1 MLHPFQFSVNEAW
14 IAFQLNEMPIR
25 TKQDG
30 DFNCIALMDAASC
43 FILAN
48 VFAAVGEAEPSKM
61 AARRLLGDAR
71 AHKQQLPQ
79 TLFIPSGQF
88 ESVLVG
94 EAQRQGIAVV
104 RVPEEQLLMF
114 IGEARESFKERFGG
128 GGVQ

>member
-1 MLHPFQFSVNEAW
+1 
-14 IAFQLNEMPIR
+14 
-25 TKQDG
+25 
-30 DFNCIALMDAASC
+30 
-43 FILAN
+43 
-48 VFAAVGEAEPSKM
+48 M